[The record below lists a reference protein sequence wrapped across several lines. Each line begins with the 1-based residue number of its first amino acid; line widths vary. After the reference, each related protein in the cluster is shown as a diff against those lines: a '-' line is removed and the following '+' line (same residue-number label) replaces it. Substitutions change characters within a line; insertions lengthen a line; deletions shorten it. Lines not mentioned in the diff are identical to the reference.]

1 MTVPKENEEL
11 DEELSSEELK
21 SVSGG
26 FRINGSKD
34 DAAGLGISAGADC
47 DPDFKGAQGTGS
59 GMTKGDWEKSKKTGL
74 VRGHL
79 DY

>member
-1 MTVPKENEEL
+1 MTDEETRNSQYWEERS
-11 DEELSSEELK
+11 EELSTDELK

-26 FRINGSKD
+26 IDSVPFELKPNNPK
-34 DAAGLGISAGADC
+34 
-47 DPDFKGAQGTGS
+47 GS
-59 GMTKGDWEKSKKTGL
+59 GSGKTLKDWEKSKKTGL